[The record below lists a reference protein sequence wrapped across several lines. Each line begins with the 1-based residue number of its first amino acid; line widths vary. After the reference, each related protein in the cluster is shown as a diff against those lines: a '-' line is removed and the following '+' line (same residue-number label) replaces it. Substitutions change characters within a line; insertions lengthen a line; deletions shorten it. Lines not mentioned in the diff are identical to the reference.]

1 MTIESLSLQLG
12 HHTLGWEIFSLGSG
26 LLAAV
31 LLGISLIAYRRH
43 KVSRFIPMSMA
54 FGLFMV
60 KVGIV
65 HLDQLLPALQNEL
78 ELAAVA
84 TEFGMLSMF
93 FLSVVRK

>member
-1 MTIESLSLQLG
+1 MIESIPLQLG
-12 HHTLGWEIFSLGSG
+12 HHTFWWEIFSLGSG

-31 LLGISLIAYRRH
+31 LLGISILAYRRH
-43 KVSRFIPMSMA
+43 KVGRFVPMSMA

-65 HLDQLLPALQNEL
+65 HLDRFFPMLQNEL

-93 FLSVVRK
+93 FLAIAKK

>member
-1 MTIESLSLQLG
+1 MLIE
-12 HHTLGWEIFSLGSG
+12 HHTFWWEVLSLGSG

-31 LLGISLIAYRRH
+31 LLGISIIAYRRH
-43 KVSRFIPMSMA
+43 KVSRFVPISMA

-65 HLDQLLPALQNEL
+65 HLDQLFPALQNQL

-93 FLSVVRK
+93 FFAIAKK